1 MLEKPGTQVGPRFCH
16 DAPMSMDHLDR
27 MRPAF
32 ERRIQL
38 DPEGV
43 RDLLASR
50 VDSGACGVGVRIAR
64 KHVDLAVAESNRK
77 VYSPVLSLELEADGE
92 GTRLY
97 GNFAPAPALWTFFLF
112 LYAFLTFVAVVS
124 LVGGGAQWILQHPPW
139 GLVGLPASAVL
150 AGGVY
155 LASQVGQSM
164 GERQM
169 HCLSD
174 FVDGALAGIPSLT

>member
-1 MLEKPGTQVGPRFCH
+1 MSLE
-16 DAPMSMDHLDR
+16 HLDR

-32 ERRIQL
+32 ERRLQM
-38 DPEGV
+38 DPTAV
-43 RDLLASR
+43 RELLASSA
-50 VDSGACGVGVRIAR
+50 DGGASGVGVRIAR
-64 KHVDLAVAESNRK
+64 KHVDLAVADVDRK
-77 VYSPVLSLELEADGE
+77 VYSPVLSLELEPHGE

-124 LVGGGAQWILQHPPW
+124 LVGGGAQWMLQRPPW
-139 GLVGLPASAVL
+139 GLLGLPVAGAL

-164 GERQM
+164 GNRQM
-169 HCLSD
+169 HCLTD
-174 FVDGALAGIPSLT
+174 FVDGALEGVPSMTS

>member
-1 MLEKPGTQVGPRFCH
+1 
-16 DAPMSMDHLDR
+16 MSIEHLDR

-32 ERRIQL
+32 ERRIQMA
-38 DPEGV
+38 PEAV
-43 RDLLASR
+43 RELLASQ

-64 KHVDLAVAESNRK
+64 KHVDLAVAEVNRK
-77 VYSPVLSLELEADGE
+77 VYSPVLSLELEADGP

-112 LYAFLTFVAVVS
+112 LYAFLAFVAVVS
-124 LVGGGAQWILQHPPW
+124 LVGGGAQWMLKHPPW
-139 GLVGLPASAVL
+139 GLIGLPVCALL

-155 LASQVGQSM
+155 LASQIGQSM
-164 GERQM
+164 GEGQM

-174 FVDGALAGIPSLT
+174 FVDGALKGVPSMAHNDAEARP

>member
-1 MLEKPGTQVGPRFCH
+1 
-16 DAPMSMDHLDR
+16 MSIEHLDR

-38 DPEGV
+38 EPEAV
-43 RDLLASR
+43 RALLASQ

-64 KHVDLAVAESNRK
+64 KHVDLSVGEANRK
-77 VYSPVLSLELEADGE
+77 VYSPVLSLEIELDGA

-112 LYAFLTFVAVVS
+112 LYAFLGFVAVLS
-124 LVGGGAQWILQHPPW
+124 LVGGGAQWMLQKPLW
-139 GLVGLPASAVL
+139 GLLGLPASAAL

-164 GERQM
+164 GKRQM
-169 HCLSD
+169 HCLTD
-174 FVDGALAGIPSLT
+174 FVDGALAGVPCIGQAAADSEQAAN